1 MEPSENKTS
10 SWVES
15 RLKKYLSQIEKDLN
29 REDDLAFVD
38 NLMRYSKGFWKGL
51 FTFYDFPL
59 LPRTNNDL
67 ELFFRRTKVRHRRI
81 TGSRTW
87 NRYIV
92 RHGENIVFVENVKN
106 EQDGLQKIQKATF
119 SGYKEEAIKW
129 NSRIHEHTK
138 QRRFKQDPDAYL
150 INIEKKWNQH
160 N

>member
-1 MEPSENKTS
+1 TS

-15 RLKKYLSQIEKDLN
+15 RLGQYLAQVEKELN

-67 ELFFRRTKVRHRRI
+67 ELFFRRTKVRHSRI

-87 NRYIV
+87 NRYID
-92 RHGENIVFVENVKN
+92 RHGENIVLDENVKN
-106 EQDGLQKIQKATF
+106 VILVMQKLQHATY
-119 SGYKEEAIKW
+119 SAYKTE
-129 NSRIHEHTK
+129 S
-138 QRRFKQDPDAYL
+138 
-150 INIEKKWNQH
+150 
-160 N
+160 